1 MSSLGWIL
9 QVAGLCVVPIAL
21 MAGLGQ
27 KDIPATT
34 LPTLELRI
42 LVLGAGLFLL
52 GRWASAKGGQ
62 AK

>member
-9 QVAGLCVVPIAL
+9 QIAGLCVVPIAL
-21 MAGLGQ
+21 MGGLAQGE
-27 KDIPATT
+27 IPATI

-42 LVLGAGLFLL
+42 LALGAALFLL
-52 GRWASAKGGQ
+52 GRWASARA